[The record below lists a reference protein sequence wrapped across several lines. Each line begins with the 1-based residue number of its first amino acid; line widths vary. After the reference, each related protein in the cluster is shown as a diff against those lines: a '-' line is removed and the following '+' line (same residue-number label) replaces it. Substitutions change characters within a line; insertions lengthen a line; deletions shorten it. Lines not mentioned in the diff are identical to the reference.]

1 MNAKDELELLRRHKS
16 VINRI
21 SAERSELEDVLYK
34 CTSRLDGMPKG
45 NNGDRMGS
53 LVARVTELQDDLAA
67 ELGEYLRVRDLL
79 KAKIALLQDERFRNL
94 LTFRYVALKNTWK
107 NVADCM
113 GYDERYVYK
122 LHDGALAEYERLNN

>member
-45 NNGDRMGS
+45 NNGDRIGS
-53 LVARVTELQDDLAA
+53 LVARVTELQDDLVA

-113 GYDERYVYK
+113 GITT
-122 LHDGALAEYERLNN
+122 GICC

>member
-53 LVARVTELQDDLAA
+53 LVARVTELQD
-67 ELGEYLRVRDLL
+67 
-79 KAKIALLQDERFRNL
+79 ERFRNL